1 MGGVDVHR
9 DDLLH
14 GSDGTFDESVSGWVV
29 EARADLLDLAH
40 GAQLLEQ
47 QGIKVASV
55 VSDDGFR
62 NSVAADDILEDEFG
76 GGQRCGIRNCACDS
90 EFGEVVD
97 GDEEVLVSTWC
108 ELEWTGCV
116 NSNEHPRRSYV
127 DRLERCLRGDVGW
140 LFCLAEVARFAVLT
154 EICSDG

>member
-1 MGGVDVHR
+1 M
-9 DDLLH
+9 
-14 GSDGTFDESVSGWVV
+14 V
-29 EARADLLDLAH
+29 EAGADLLDLAH

-62 NSVAADDILEDEFG
+62 N
-76 GGQRCGIRNCACDS
+76 CACDS
-90 EFGEVVD
+90 EFGEIVD

-116 NSNEHPRRSYV
+116 NSDEHPRRSYV
-127 DRLERCLRGDVGW
+127 ERLERCLRGDVGW